1 MFVFY
6 HSQDREKE
14 LSVLQEQLNLL
25 AAEKNE
31 DGNTVE
37 ILSRFFEFLDTAD
50 EEKVQHEDAIK
61 ELRGIISGK
70 DEQVAHLTTKISE
83 LSLSQNEDQL
93 EAATHRILLSFSNVF
108 GQKEPQ
114 DGSSVSEKICLS
126 GEWSCFLSAKYAEF
140 YYDASIK

>member
-1 MFVFY
+1 MEGIAFVD
-6 HSQDREKE
+6 SKE
-14 LSVLQEQLNLL
+14 DIFVDAPEELNFDTPSKEALTTDYDDD
-25 AAEKNE
+25 NRNQFN
-31 DGNTVE
+31 GNTVE
-37 ILSRFFEFLDTAD
+37 ILSRFFKFLDTAD

-70 DEQVAHLTTKISE
+70 DE
-83 LSLSQNEDQL
+83 
-93 EAATHRILLSFSNVF
+93 ILLSFSNVF